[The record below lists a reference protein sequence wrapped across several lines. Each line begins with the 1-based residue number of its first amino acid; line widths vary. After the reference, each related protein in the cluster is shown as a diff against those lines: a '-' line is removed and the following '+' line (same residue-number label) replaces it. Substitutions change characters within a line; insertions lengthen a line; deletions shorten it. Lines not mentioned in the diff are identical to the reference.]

1 MKSTWSQTQGKQAL
15 FSENLEENVISHRY
29 LLVEGQEAILRNKT
43 WPDRL
48 LLILFK
54 AISPMKFSSRNS
66 KPYIYGAWLSPSID
80 FTCWQLEI
88 LAAPGQY
95 PDTSRAI
102 MTEASTTHVQVDI
115 STPFPLACVPWI
127 FPFVAHGSFY
137 LPAGRWLRGN
147 HNISKYLTSKWQA
160 VHQPSRNWTVISP

>member
-54 AISPMKFSSRNS
+54 AISPMKCSSRNS
-66 KPYIYGAWLSPSID
+66 KPYICGAWLSPSTD

-115 STPFPLACVPWI
+115 STPSPLACGPWI
-127 FPFVAHGSFY
+127 FLLTCREVTQRKPH
-137 LPAGRWLRGN
+137 
-147 HNISKYLTSKWQA
+147 ISKYLTSKWQA
-160 VHQPSRNWTVISP
+160 MHQPSRNWTVISP